1 MKNEL
6 FGNPASRA
14 FCVHS
19 IWKQSWQTW
28 INLKNCKT
36 SVTDWQR
43 RDAVSEFKN
52 FNYYLLTFKS
62 INFDKIFRRF
72 CSFFRSL
79 ISPAEMDPIENAKP
93 KRPFTIVV
101 EGNIGSGKSTFLNQ
115 VIIYNYF
122 LSKSKMRY

>member
-1 MKNEL
+1 
-6 FGNPASRA
+6 
-14 FCVHS
+14 
-19 IWKQSWQTW
+19 
-28 INLKNCKT
+28 
-36 SVTDWQR
+36 VTDWQR

-79 ISPAEMDPIENAKP
+79 ISPAEMDPIENVKP